1 MAVRIRIELNWF
13 GMELNR
19 VENNE
24 GKTGKHVYLRD
35 WTQKWHDRL
44 SAFVDWSYFAIA
56 GAGVLLAMLALLA
69 S

>member
-1 MAVRIRIELNWF
+1 
-13 GMELNR
+13 MELNR